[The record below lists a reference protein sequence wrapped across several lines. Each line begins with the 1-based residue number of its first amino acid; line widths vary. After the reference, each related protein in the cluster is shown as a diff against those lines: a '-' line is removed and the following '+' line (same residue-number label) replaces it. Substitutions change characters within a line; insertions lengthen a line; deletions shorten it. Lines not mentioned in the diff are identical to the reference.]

1 MDYEGQKLSELLFYW
16 IILAFGI
23 VGWIIGYF
31 KEDFMICAIAVAIG
45 VAISVVVSGFIA
57 LCTCMVSMTSS
68 LEE

>member
-45 VAISVVVSGFIA
+45 VAISVIVSGFI
-57 LCTCMVSMTSS
+57 MYIGYMISMTSS
-68 LEE
+68 LEK